1 MSKHLWTIA
10 IVLAGGACA
19 SDDPAGTDQPQFDCA
34 SMEGTPG
41 LMFCEDFNDG
51 LADDWSAEGGDW
63 SVMDG
68 RYVGIAPESVLGS
81 ECGASLMTASLYEG
95 ISPEN
100 VGFHVE
106 MQGFDRLEKTI
117 VLRAV
122 SPSNRIE
129 LNFRGDPI
137 NDLMVQELRD
147 CELVYHTTE
156 GEIAV
161 PHGMEPIS
169 VDVELRGDSLI
180 VLVGGQPIVDR
191 TFPFAIRPGR
201 VGVAV
206 IENSSVAFDSVW
218 TESL

>member
-1 MSKHLWTIA
+1 MSC
-10 IVLAGGACA
+10 IVALAGACT
-19 SDDPAGTDQPQFDCA
+19 SEGPAEVAEPQFDCT

-51 LADDWSAEGGDW
+51 LAENWSVEGGDW

-68 RYVGIAPESVLGS
+68 RYLGIAPESVLGS

-95 ISPEN
+95 LSPEN
-100 VGFHVE
+100 VGFHAE
-106 MQGFDRLEKTI
+106 MQGFDRLDKTI
-117 VLRAV
+117 VLRAE

-129 LNFRGDPI
+129 LNFRSDPI

-161 PHGMEPIS
+161 PHGTNMIS
-169 VDVELRGDSLI
+169 VDVELRGDSLVVI
-180 VLVGGQPIVDR
+180 VDGQPIVDR

-206 IENSSVAFDSVW
+206 IENSSVVFDSVW